1 MPGDAG
7 KNTTERYKQ
16 DDKDER
22 HDTAG
27 EVRATISQQIHYL
40 PGSANILITPSAAFA
55 NKKRNVYKDLIQE
68 NSSHILM
75 TGSAPESKSDT
86 DERRTY
92 FTYGI
97 KYDK

>member
-7 KNTTERYKQ
+7 KNTTTRYKQ

-22 HDTAG
+22 HDTTREERG
-27 EVRATISQQIHYL
+27 TISQQIHYL

-55 NKKRNVYKDLIQE
+55 NKKLNVYKDLIQE
-68 NSSHILM
+68 NSSHILIR
-75 TGSAPESKSDT
+75 GSAPESKSDT
-86 DERRTY
+86 DGRRTY